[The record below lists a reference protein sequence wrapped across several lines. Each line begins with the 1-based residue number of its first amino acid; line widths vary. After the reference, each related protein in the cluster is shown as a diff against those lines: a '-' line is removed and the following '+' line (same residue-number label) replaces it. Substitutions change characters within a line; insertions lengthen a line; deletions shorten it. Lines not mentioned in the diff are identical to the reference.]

1 MSAPSYY
8 VEPHYSEKLYKQA
21 LHLEL
26 NATEPTG
33 DDLIGLELDF
43 SDALDL
49 QVGAIKPTTDLVR
62 LYLQDIGRV
71 RLLTRDEEV
80 SEAQNIQRYMQLLEL
95 RDQAASQQEGAI
107 CRYVHLINA
116 HDRLT
121 AQLGHRPSLE
131 RWAAEAEVTVADL
144 KPTLAEG
151 KRQWAMLAGITSQDL
166 EAIQNEGLRAKD
178 HMIKA
183 NLRLVVSVA
192 KKYQNRGMEL
202 LDLIQE
208 GTLGLERAVEKF
220 DPTKGYRFST
230 YAYWWIRQGITR
242 AIASQSRTVRLPVH
256 MVEKLNQ
263 VRKARQQLSQE
274 LGRKPTKQ
282 ELAKALELDED
293 KLDQVLDVSQGTL
306 SLHAWVGREE
316 DTELMQLIEDAD
328 GVAPNEH
335 LDHKLLCDRLNSVL
349 DHLSDRERDII
360 KLRFGLTDGQHY
372 TLSEIGELY
381 HLSRERVRQIQAKA
395 MRKLRHP
402 RRQALLRD
410 WMR

>member
-1 MSAPSYY
+1 MNAKLSTDPIEADHI
-8 VEPHYSEKLYKQA
+8 EP
-21 LHLEL
+21 
-26 NATEPTG
+26 G
-33 DDLIGLELDF
+33 IIDLDF
-43 SDALDL
+43 EIDELHETYLSGIDIQSDKSPAKYTKAERLGLTDDS
-49 QVGAIKPTTDLVR
+49 VGLFLREMARYPLLTQAQEIELARDIVKGGTKGEQAKRKLVR
-62 LYLQDIGRV
+62 
-71 RLLTRDEEV
+71 
-80 SEAQNIQRYMQLLEL
+80 S
-95 RDQAASQQEGAI
+95 
-107 CRYVHLINA
+107 
-116 HDRLT
+116 
-121 AQLGHRPSLE
+121 
-131 RWAAEAEVTVADL
+131 
-144 KPTLAEG
+144 
-151 KRQWAMLAGITSQDL
+151 
-166 EAIQNEGLRAKD
+166 
-178 HMIKA
+178 
-183 NLRLVVSVA
+183 NLRLVVSIA
-192 KKYQNRGMEL
+192 KKYLNRGVPF

-208 GTLGLERAVEKF
+208 GAMGLMRAAEKF
-220 DPTKGYRFST
+220 DYERGYKFST

-274 LGRKPTKQ
+274 LGRKPTKS
-282 ELAKALELDED
+282 ELAAALEIDED

-328 GVAPNEH
+328 NIAPNDC

-349 DHLSDRERDII
+349 DHLSDREREII

-372 TLSEIGELY
+372 TLTEIGELY

-402 RRQALLRD
+402 RRQALLKD

>member
-1 MSAPSYY
+1 MSAEMSSNPGQTNSI
-8 VEPHYSEKLYKQA
+8 ES
-21 LHLEL
+21 
-26 NATEPTG
+26 
-33 DDLIGLELDF
+33 DLIEQDFDVDIDIDEEMLDELDKDI
-43 SDALDL
+43 DAAEFEPRKPPVKFTKAERLGLTDDS
-49 QVGAIKPTTDLVR
+49 VGLFLREMARYPLLTQAQEVELAREIARGGPQAEIAKRKLVR
-62 LYLQDIGRV
+62 
-71 RLLTRDEEV
+71 
-80 SEAQNIQRYMQLLEL
+80 S
-95 RDQAASQQEGAI
+95 
-107 CRYVHLINA
+107 
-116 HDRLT
+116 
-121 AQLGHRPSLE
+121 
-131 RWAAEAEVTVADL
+131 
-144 KPTLAEG
+144 
-151 KRQWAMLAGITSQDL
+151 
-166 EAIQNEGLRAKD
+166 
-178 HMIKA
+178 
-183 NLRLVVSVA
+183 NLRLVVSIA
-192 KKYQNRGMEL
+192 KKYLNRGVPF

-208 GTLGLERAVEKF
+208 GAMGLMRAAEKF
-220 DPTKGYRFST
+220 DYERGYKFST

-263 VRKARQQLSQE
+263 VRKARQMLSQK

-282 ELAKALELDED
+282 EIAAELDLDED
-293 KLDQVLDVSQGTL
+293 KLEHVLDVSQGTL

-316 DTELMQLIEDAD
+316 DTELMQLIEDSD
-328 GVAPNEH
+328 TVAPNEC

-402 RRQALLRD
+402 RRQALLKD